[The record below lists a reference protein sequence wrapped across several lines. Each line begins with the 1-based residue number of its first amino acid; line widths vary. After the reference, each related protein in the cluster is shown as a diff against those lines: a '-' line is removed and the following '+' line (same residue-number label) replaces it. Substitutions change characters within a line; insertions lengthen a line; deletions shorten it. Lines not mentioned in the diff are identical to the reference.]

1 MANGKGMSPE
11 EEKVVHLRTDRRK
24 TLRKSILVLKVKGEG
39 EKGVFF
45 GYANVLGKGGMFI
58 TTVNP
63 MEQGAEF
70 DISFRL
76 PGAGNDI
83 KCRCRVAWRRQY
95 NPAELNREPGMGIQF
110 LDISEEM
117 VSEIEGFLNRA

>member
-1 MANGKGMSPE
+1 MANGKGMGSGDE
-11 EEKVVHLRTDRRK
+11 NVVHLRTDRRK
-24 TLRKSILVLKVKGEG
+24 SLRKAILVLKVKGEG

-45 GYANVLGKGGMFI
+45 GYANILGKGGMFI

-76 PGAGNDI
+76 PGAGKDI
-83 KCRCRVAWRRQY
+83 KCRCKVAWRRLY
-95 NPAELNREPGMGIQF
+95 DPADLKREPGMGLQF
-110 LDISEEM
+110 LDISEETAN
-117 VSEIEGFLNRA
+117 EIEGFLNRV